1 MFRWLQKW
9 SSWNCGKGRSDVMV
23 RTVQRAV
30 SVQCNLCFLQSK
42 VESSLILGLLGRYYI
57 LSLRPSVNTFLQS
70 TFQTKWKPLRD
81 PLQRQEFS
89 QCELNKCLEPHTQGH
104 QSQTSILWY
113 VVCTVVVHQ
122 PFTFQVVLSS
132 PIWSSWTDLEISAST
147 RGQRSSLWLSNFPW
161 IVLALSWWRCISAFN
176 WL

>member
-1 MFRWLQKW
+1 MFRGLQKW
-9 SSWNCGKGRSDVMV
+9 SSWNCGGGRSDVMV

-42 VESSLILGLLGRYYI
+42 VESSLVLGLLGRYYI
-57 LSLRPSVNTFLQS
+57 LSLRPSVNTFLRS
-70 TFQTKWKPLRD
+70 TFLTKWKPLRD

-89 QCELNKCLEPHTQGH
+89 QCELNKCLEPHTR
-104 QSQTSILWY
+104 TSISSLNTMICGMY
-113 VVCTVVVHQ
+113 SSGTSTIHLPSC
-122 PFTFQVVLSS
+122 PFKSYMIQLDG
-132 PIWSSWTDLEISAST
+132 SWNSISST